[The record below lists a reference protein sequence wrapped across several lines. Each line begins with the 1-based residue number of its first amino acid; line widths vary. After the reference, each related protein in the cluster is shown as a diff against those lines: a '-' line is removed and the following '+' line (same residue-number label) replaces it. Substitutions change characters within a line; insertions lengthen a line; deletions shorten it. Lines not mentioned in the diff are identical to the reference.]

1 MAAFGSPFS
10 PLGRTRWSR
19 ARFCAMIALETA
31 GEGTM
36 EINNPDILAEVR
48 AVFGRYEAAI
58 AANDSAVLDS
68 SFWEDPRVVR
78 YGIEAIRA
86 FRASVKSY
94 APRAQKKITITS
106 FGRDFA
112 TTNLEFQR
120 LDSGLVG
127 RETKIMARIPGQGWR
142 IVSAHVSLLAQSD
155 PGRVAKG

>member
-1 MAAFGSPFS
+1 
-10 PLGRTRWSR
+10 
-19 ARFCAMIALETA
+19 
-31 GEGTM
+31 M
-36 EINNPDILAEVR
+36 EINNPDIIAEVR
-48 AVFGRYEAAI
+48 AVFDRYEAAI

-68 SFWEDPRVVR
+68 SFWDDPRVVR
-78 YGIEAIRA
+78 YGITELLYGIEAIRA

-127 RETKIMARIPGQGWR
+127 RETKIMARIPEQGWR
-142 IVSAHVSLLAQSD
+142 VVSAHVSLLAQTD

>member
-1 MAAFGSPFS
+1 
-10 PLGRTRWSR
+10 
-19 ARFCAMIALETA
+19 
-31 GEGTM
+31 M

-48 AVFGRYEAAI
+48 AVFDRYEAAI

-68 SFWEDPRVVR
+68 SFWDDPRVVR
-78 YGIEAIRA
+78 YGITELLYGIEAIRA

-94 APRAQKKITITS
+94 APRAQKKITITT

-127 RETKIMARIPGQGWR
+127 RETKIMARIPRQGWR
-142 IVSAHVSLLAQSD
+142 VVSAHVSLLAQTD
-155 PGRVAKG
+155 LGRVAKG

>member
-1 MAAFGSPFS
+1 
-10 PLGRTRWSR
+10 
-19 ARFCAMIALETA
+19 
-31 GEGTM
+31 M
-36 EINNPDILAEVR
+36 EINNPEIIAEVR
-48 AVFGRYEAAI
+48 AVFDRYEAAI
-58 AANDSAVLDS
+58 AANDAAVLDS
-68 SFWEDPRVVR
+68 SFWDDPRVVR
-78 YGIEAIRA
+78 YGITELLYGIDAIRA

-120 LDSGLVG
+120 LDSGLIG

-142 IVSAHVSLLAQSD
+142 VVSAHVSLMAQTD

>member
-1 MAAFGSPFS
+1 
-10 PLGRTRWSR
+10 
-19 ARFCAMIALETA
+19 
-31 GEGTM
+31 M

-48 AVFGRYEAAI
+48 AVFDRYEAAI
-58 AANDSAVLDS
+58 AANDSAVLDA
-68 SFWEDPRVVR
+68 SFWDDPRVVR
-78 YGIEAIRA
+78 YGITELLYGIEAIRA

-127 RETKIMARIPGQGWR
+127 RETKIMARIPEQGWR
-142 IVSAHVSLLAQSD
+142 VVSAHVSLLAQTD

>member
-1 MAAFGSPFS
+1 
-10 PLGRTRWSR
+10 
-19 ARFCAMIALETA
+19 
-31 GEGTM
+31 M

-48 AVFGRYEAAI
+48 AVFDRYEAAI
-58 AANDSAVLDS
+58 AANDSAVLDA
-68 SFWEDPRVVR
+68 SFWDDPRVVR
-78 YGIEAIRA
+78 YGITEILYGIEAIRA

-127 RETKIMARIPGQGWR
+127 RETKIMARIPEQGWR
-142 IVSAHVSLLAQSD
+142 VVSAHVSLMAQTD

>member
-1 MAAFGSPFS
+1 
-10 PLGRTRWSR
+10 
-19 ARFCAMIALETA
+19 
-31 GEGTM
+31 
-36 EINNPDILAEVR
+36 
-48 AVFGRYEAAI
+48 VFDRYEAAI
-58 AANDSAVLDS
+58 ATNDSAVLDS
-68 SFWEDPRVVR
+68 SFWDDPRVVR
-78 YGIEAIRA
+78 YGITEILYGIEAIRA

-142 IVSAHVSLLAQSD
+142 VVSAHVSLLAQAD